1 MTKAR
6 KLNTLKG
13 LLVASAMQQQVIE
26 LPTSASIT
34 QAIDLMVRYK
44 TDALLLRDELQT
56 PVGVVSKTDIM
67 GAYYAALSLS
77 TKLHD
82 IMSSPA
88 LFCAQE
94 SLLESA
100 LDKMREARVHRLY
113 VKEENSDQVVG
124 TLSYP
129 GIVWLMHNYCQE
141 CKYGLLKR
149 DKQPQNPNPV
159 NRIIVKE
166 VMTPSVKSLPED
178 EPLTRIMED
187 LSSYHFGALL
197 IVNNRGNPRGV
208 ISKTDLA
215 LSYWRNLSPELPA
228 KKIMSSPVCSS
239 NASEMLENAVSEMR
253 HNRVSRLF
261 IHDQGSR
268 DIIGVLS
275 LSDAARIRSGS
286 CLACTT
292 ARIKVEK

>member
-1 MTKAR
+1 MTKTQNI
-6 KLNTLKG
+6 NTLKG
-13 LLVASAMQQQVIE
+13 LLVENAMQQQVIE
-26 LPTSASIT
+26 LPAAASIT
-34 QAIDLMVRYK
+34 QAIDLMTRHK
-44 TDALLLRDELQT
+44 IDALMLRDKQQT

-67 GAYYAALSLS
+67 GAYYAALPLS
-77 TKLHD
+77 TRLHD
-82 IMSSPA
+82 IMSSPV
-88 LFCAQE
+88 LFCEQG

-100 LDKMREARVHRLY
+100 LDKMRDARVHRLY
-113 VKEENSDQVVG
+113 VKIKESGRVTG

-129 GIVWLMHNYCQE
+129 GIVWFMHNYCQKCE
-141 CKYGLLKR
+141 YGLMRRSRIPKNL
-149 DKQPQNPNPV
+149 NPI
-159 NRIIVKE
+159 NRILVKE
-166 VMTPSVKSLPED
+166 VMTATVKSLPED
-178 EPLTRIMED
+178 EPLTSIMED

-197 IVNNRGNPRGV
+197 IVDNQDNPSGV

-215 LSYWRNLSPELPA
+215 LAYWRNLSPKLPA

-239 NASEMLENAVSEMR
+239 STSEMLENAVSEMM

-261 IHDQGSR
+261 IHNQGSQ

-275 LSDAARIRSGS
+275 LSDAARVRSGS

>member
-1 MTKAR
+1 MTEAR
-6 KLNTLKG
+6 NINTLKG
-13 LLVASAMQQQVIE
+13 LLVADAMQRQVVE
-26 LPTSASIT
+26 LPAAASIT
-34 QAIDLMVRYK
+34 KAIDQMTRYK
-44 TDALLLRDELQT
+44 IDALLLRDEQQT

-67 GAYYAALSLS
+67 GAYYAALPLS
-77 TKLHD
+77 SKLHD

-88 LFCAQE
+88 LFCDRNT
-94 SLLESA
+94 LLESA
-100 LDKMREARVHRLY
+100 LDKMRDARVHRLY
-113 VKEENSDQVVG
+113 VKEKESDQVVG

-141 CKYGLLKR
+141 CEYGLLKR
-149 DKQPQNPNPV
+149 NRQPQNLNPV

-197 IVNNRGNPRGV
+197 IIDHQGSPRGV

-215 LSYWRNLSPELPA
+215 TSYWHNLSPELPA

-239 NASEMLENAVSEMR
+239 NASEMLENAVSEMM

-261 IHDQGSR
+261 IHNQDSQ

-286 CLACTT
+286 CLACTS

>member
-1 MTKAR
+1 MTKTR
-6 KLNTLKG
+6 NINTLKG
-13 LLVASAMQQQVIE
+13 LLVENAMQRQVIE
-26 LPTSASIT
+26 LPVTASIT
-34 QAIDLMVRYK
+34 QAIDQMTRYK
-44 TDALLLRDELQT
+44 IDALLLRDEKQA

-67 GAYYAALSLS
+67 GAYYAALPLS

-88 LFCAQE
+88 LFCNQD

-100 LDKMREARVHRLY
+100 LDKMRDARVHRLY
-113 VKEENSDQVVG
+113 VKEKESGRVVG

-149 DKQPQNPNPV
+149 NKQSQNLNPV

-197 IVNNRGNPRGV
+197 IVDHQGEPCGV

-215 LSYWRNLSPELPA
+215 ISYWRNLSPELPA

-239 NASEMLENAVSEMR
+239 SASEMLENAVSEMM

-261 IHDQGSR
+261 IHNQESQN
-268 DIIGVLS
+268 IIGVLS

-286 CLACTT
+286 CLACTST
-292 ARIKVEK
+292 RIKVEK